1 MTAIV
6 RRNWLLLMR
15 KLGWREIYHLCKIT
29 QRGLGEKR
37 SNQDLNTGL
46 PTSIGFLAIVFYS
59 IIGACKRNSEMSL
72 ILEF

>member
-1 MTAIV
+1 ME
-6 RRNWLLLMR
+6 RNLPLVQDHT
-15 KLGWREIYHLCKIT
+15 E
-29 QRGLGEKR
+29 GLGEKR